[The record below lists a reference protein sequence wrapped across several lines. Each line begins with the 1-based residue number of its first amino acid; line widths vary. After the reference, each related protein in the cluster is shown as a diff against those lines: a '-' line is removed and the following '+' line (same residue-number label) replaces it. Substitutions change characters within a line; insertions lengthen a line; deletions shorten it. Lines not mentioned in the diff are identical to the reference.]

1 VVLRYAT
8 RVNGLWGLALT
19 KMDVLSGLDTLR
31 ICTAYKLDGRTVT
44 ELPCD
49 FEDFSRVEPIYEDMP
64 GWPEH
69 LTGARTFDDL
79 PKAAQRYVRRVE
91 EIVGIPVVSISVG
104 AERGETIV
112 LQNPFHN

>member
-19 KMDVLSGLDTLR
+19 KMDVLSGLDTLK
-31 ICTAYKLDGRTVT
+31 ICTAYELDGKKLT

-49 FEDFSRVEPIYEDMP
+49 FEDFSRVTPIYEEIP
-64 GWPEH
+64 GWQET
-69 LTGARTFDDL
+69 LAGARTIDDL
-79 PKAAQRYVRRVE
+79 PATAQRYIRRIE
-91 EIVGIPVVSISVG
+91 EIVGIPVVCVSVG

-112 LQNPFHN
+112 LQNPFRS